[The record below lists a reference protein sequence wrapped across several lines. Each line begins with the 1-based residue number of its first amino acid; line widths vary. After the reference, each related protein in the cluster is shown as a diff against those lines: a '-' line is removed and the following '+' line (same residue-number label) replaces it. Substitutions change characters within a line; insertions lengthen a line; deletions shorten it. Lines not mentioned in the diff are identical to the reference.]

1 MPIRI
6 RNCQKRKRTQSRDC
20 IYIYIYF
27 QGEATIVNLP
37 DSNIPIITDSNK
49 QVIFKLS

>member
-6 RNCQKRKRTQSRDC
+6 RNCQKKKKNSIKRL
-20 IYIYIYF
+20 YIYIYF